1 MMTTSAEAEES
12 VNAAVQ
18 IIDNAL
24 SHILNTTLVSAS
36 EMSDLLL
43 DVRQKLTNN

>member
-1 MMTTSAEAEES
+1 MTILSTEAEEYIGS
-12 VNAAVQ
+12 AIS
-18 IIDNAL
+18 IIDEAL
-24 SHILNTTLVSAS
+24 SHMLNATLVSAS

>member
-1 MMTTSAEAEES
+1 MIISAEAEES
-12 VNAAVQ
+12 INTAVQ

-24 SHILNTTLVSAS
+24 SYILNATLVSAS